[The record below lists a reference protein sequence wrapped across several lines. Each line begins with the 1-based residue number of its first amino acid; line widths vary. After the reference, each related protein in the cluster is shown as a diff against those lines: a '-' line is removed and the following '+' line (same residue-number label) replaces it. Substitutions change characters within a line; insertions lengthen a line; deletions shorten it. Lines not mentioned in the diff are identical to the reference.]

1 VDVFPNMIRSLDFFW
16 DNVHNEDSC
25 QDYIHDADALCGNIC
40 DKDNHNDIF
49 DTNSLRKE
57 KMESRNMDTSS
68 MKDNRQHKHW
78 NFGNNY
84 HNFPDNL
91 IHYLHSTG
99 HNTRVDCT
107 Q

>member
-1 VDVFPNMIRSLDFFW
+1 MIPLKTRKCKKADYNFYYLLTKKTLWPLIAEYKTIDKKKFDKNF
-16 DNVHNEDSC
+16 ED
-25 QDYIHDADALCGNIC
+25 
-40 DKDNHNDIF
+40 
-49 DTNSLRKE
+49 
-57 KMESRNMDTSS
+57 
-68 MKDNRQHKHW
+68 
-78 NFGNNY
+78 NY